1 MIENLALDS
10 RFHSSRNVAV
20 GRFFLLL
27 VEGKD
32 RMPDLF
38 SVKALSDDGTRIGGY
53 VIVFGSAAAPDL
65 TGDYFTPQTD
75 LCLDLF
81 PVRPVFYDHGLDS
94 AIKTAPVGVID
105 TLRAPDE
112 PPNYLVSP
120 EFGLFWAIRADQR
133 GKGYAGEA
141 AHTIIDYLFQTM
153 HVRRVI
159 ATTEHANA
167 ASQRVMQ
174 KLGMTIHRN
183 PSDKPFWFEV
193 VGVLDH
199 PWHKRDIMSST
210 AGR

>member
-1 MIENLALDS
+1 MSIPLIETDHLII
-10 RFHSSRNVAV
+10 REFVAADADAH
-20 GRFFLLL
+20 RQISEQSFNI
-27 VEGKD
+27 
-32 RMPDLF
+32 
-38 SVKALSDDGTRIGGY
+38 SI
-53 VIVFGSAAAPDL
+53 AAPDHESWMRWTL
-65 TGDYFTPQTD
+65 LNYRELDKLYQPPYGDRAVVLKTSGD
-75 LCLDLF
+75 LIGIVGVV
-81 PVRPVFYDHGLDS
+81 PSIVPW
-94 AIKTAPVGVID
+94 GVID